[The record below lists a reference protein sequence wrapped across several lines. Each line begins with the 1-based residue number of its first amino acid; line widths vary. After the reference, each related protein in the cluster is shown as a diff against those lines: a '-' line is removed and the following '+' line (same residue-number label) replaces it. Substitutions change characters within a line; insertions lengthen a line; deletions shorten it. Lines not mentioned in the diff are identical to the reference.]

1 MRKSFALFLSFA
13 ATGAASAAAPA
24 DLVLLHGNLVTL
36 EASHPRAHA
45 LAVQGGRIVAIG
57 SDADIQ
63 PYIGK
68 STQVLDLTGM
78 TAVPGFI
85 EGHGHFLELGD
96 SLMQLDLTQAK
107 TWDEILVMVK
117 AAAAKA
123 KPGDWIIGRGWHQEK
138 WTQAP
143 QPNVEGL
150 PLHASLDAV
159 SPKSPVML
167 THASGHG
174 VFVNAL
180 VLKLIGIH
188 KGTPDPEG
196 GQIVKTADGEPVGF
210 LRDKAMDPVHKAL
223 DAAMKRRGEAASEA
237 YVAQAA
243 KIASQDALAKG
254 ITGFVDQGE
263 SFAALDQLKK
273 LAGTGELPL
282 RLYAEVDPGNSD
294 YGLAAAA
301 QYQKY
306 PPLEQ
311 LKRFLPSHRVVGYAD
326 DHFTVRAVGEVYSD
340 GALGTHTAWFLKP
353 YDDLPVSTGVSVLA
367 PADIRAWAE
376 AALAAGY
383 QVTTHAI
390 GDRANRE
397 VLDVYAAA
405 FKAHPEL
412 KDPRW
417 RIEHAQHLDPAD
429 IPRFGQLHVIAS
441 MQSIHECSDAPY
453 VVKRLGEERAKDGA
467 YAWRSIIASGGM
479 IANGTDVPV
488 EDEDPIP
495 NFYCAV
501 TRRSKKDGV
510 PFHAEQAMTRD
521 EALKSYTWNNAYSTF
536 SEQQRGSLAVGK
548 YADIT
553 VLSQDLMSEPEQQI
567 PATQVMYTL
576 VGGKVAYQH
585 QEKPAPRKPAPSE
598 VGGR

>member
-1 MRKSFALFLSFA
+1 MHKSFALFLSLA
-13 ATGAASAAAPA
+13 VTGAASAAAPA

-36 EASHPRAHA
+36 EAKQPKAQA
-45 LAVQGGRIVAIG
+45 LAVSGGRIVAIG

-63 PYIGK
+63 PFIGK
-68 STQVLDLTGM
+68 QTQVLDLTGM

-107 TWDEILVMVK
+107 TWDEIVAMVK

-159 SPKSPVML
+159 SPKNPVML

-180 VLKLIGIH
+180 VLKLVGIR

-237 YVAQAA
+237 YVAQVA
-243 KIASQDALAKG
+243 KLASQDALAKG

-273 LAGTGELPL
+273 LAGAGELPL

-294 YGLAAAA
+294 YGLAAAT

-311 LKRFLPSHRVVGYAD
+311 LKRFLPSHRIVGYAD
-326 DHFTVRAVGEVYSD
+326 DHFTLRAVGEVYSD

-353 YDDLPVSTGVSVLA
+353 YDDLPGSTGVSVLA

-397 VLDVYAAA
+397 VLDVYEAA

-412 KDPRW
+412 RDPRW

-429 IPRFGQLHVIAS
+429 IPRFGKLHVIAS

-453 VVKRLGEERAKDGA
+453 VVKRLGEARARDGA
-467 YAWRSIIASGGM
+467 YAWHSIIASGGM

-510 PFHAEQAMTRD
+510 PFHPEQAMTRD
-521 EALKSYTWNNAYSTF
+521 EALKSYTWNNAYATF
-536 SEQQRGSLAVGK
+536 TEQQRGSLAVGK
-548 YADIT
+548 EADIT
-553 VLSQDLMSEPEQQI
+553 VLSQDLMSVPEQQI

-585 QEKPAPRKPAPSE
+585 QERPAPRKPAPSE

>member
-1 MRKSFALFLSFA
+1 MKKISQSALFLSAALA
-13 ATGAASAAAPA
+13 ATGTAYGAVAPA
-24 DLVLLHGNLVTL
+24 DLVLEHGTLATL
-36 EASHPRAHA
+36 EATQPTAQA
-45 LAVQGGRIVAIG
+45 LAVKDGRIVAVG

-68 STQVLDLTGM
+68 TTQVIDLKGAFVM
-78 TAVPGFI
+78 PGFI

-96 SLMQLDLTQAK
+96 SLMQLDLTKAK
-107 TWDEILVMVK
+107 DWDEIVAMV
-117 AAAAKA
+117 AEAAKKA
-123 KPGDWIIGRGWHQEK
+123 EPGAWIIGRGWHQEK
-138 WTQAP
+138 WTHAP
-143 QPNVEGL
+143 QPNVDGY

-159 SPKSPVML
+159 SPKNPVML

-174 VFVNAL
+174 VYVNAI
-180 VLKLIGIH
+180 VLKMVGIQ

-196 GQIVKTADGEPVGF
+196 GQIVKDASGEPVGF
-210 LRDKAMDPVHKAL
+210 LRDNAMNPVHQAL
-223 DAAMKRRGEAASEA
+223 NAAIKQRGEVTNEL
-237 YVAQAA
+237 YVRQAA
-243 KIASQDALAKG
+243 TIASMDALRKG

-263 SFAALDQLKK
+263 SFATLDELKK
-273 LAGTGELPL
+273 LAGQGVLKV

-294 YGLAAAA
+294 YGLEAAAG
-301 QYQKY
+301 YQKY

-311 LKRFLPSHRVVGYAD
+311 LKRFLPEHRIVDYAD
-326 DHFTVRAVGEVYSD
+326 GYFSVRAVGEVYSD

-353 YDDLPVSTGVSVLA
+353 FDDLPTSSGVSVLA
-367 PADIRAWAE
+367 PADIRAWAD
-376 AALAAGY
+376 AALTDDY

-397 VLDVYAAA
+397 VLDVYAAE
-405 FKAHPEL
+405 FKAHPDA
-412 KDPRW
+412 KDLRW

-429 IPRFGQLHVIAS
+429 IPRFGKLGVIAS

-467 YAWRSIIASGGM
+467 YVWHSLIASGAL

-510 PFHAEQAMTRD
+510 PFHPEQAMTRE
-521 EALKSYTWNNAYSTF
+521 EALRSYTWNNAYATF
-536 SEQQRGSLAVGK
+536 TEAERGSLKVGK
-548 YADIT
+548 WADIT
-553 VLSQDLMSEPEQQI
+553 VLSQDLLTVPEGNI
-567 PATQVMYTL
+567 PATQVVYTI
-576 VGGKVAYQH
+576 VGGKIAYQR
-585 QEKPAPRKPAPSE
+585 P
-598 VGGR
+598 

>member
-1 MRKSFALFLSFA
+1 MLKRALICTFLLIPGAVLAATPADMVLEHGSFA
-13 ATGAASAAAPA
+13 
-24 DLVLLHGNLVTL
+24 TL
-36 EASHPRAHA
+36 ETTQPTAQA
-45 LAVQGGRIVAIG
+45 LAVKDGRIVALG

-68 STQVLDLTGM
+68 ATQVIDLKGAFAM
-78 TAVPGFI
+78 PGFI

-96 SLMQLDLTQAK
+96 SLMQLDLTKAK
-107 TWDEILVMVK
+107 DWDGIVAMV
-117 AAAAKA
+117 AAAAKKA
-123 KPGDWIIGRGWHQEK
+123 EPGAWIIGRGWHQEK
-138 WTQAP
+138 WTHAP
-143 QPNVEGL
+143 QPNVDGY

-159 SPKSPVML
+159 SPNNPVML

-174 VFVNAL
+174 VYVNAV
-180 VLKLIGIH
+180 VLKMVDIT

-196 GQIVKTADGEPVGF
+196 GQIVKDASGEPVGF
-210 LRDKAMDPVHKAL
+210 LRDNAMNPVHKAL
-223 DAAMKRRGEAASEA
+223 DAAVKQRGEAANEL
-237 YVAQAA
+237 YVRQAA
-243 KIASQDALAKG
+243 TIASMDALSKG

-263 SFAALDQLKK
+263 SFAVLDQLKK
-273 LAGTGELPL
+273 LAGEGVLPL
-282 RLYAEVDPGNSD
+282 RLYAQVDPGNSD
-294 YGLAAAA
+294 YGLDAAA

-311 LKRFLPSHRVVGYAD
+311 LKRFLPAHRIVGYAD
-326 DHFTVRAVGEVYSD
+326 GHFTVRAVGEVYSD

-353 YDDLPVSTGVSVLA
+353 YDDLPTSSGVSVLA
-367 PADIRAWAE
+367 PQDIRAWAD

-397 VLDVYAAA
+397 VLDVYQAEFA
-405 FKAHPEL
+405 AHPQA
-412 KDPRW
+412 KDLRW

-429 IPRFGQLHVIAS
+429 IPRFGKLGVIAS

-467 YAWRSIIASGGM
+467 YAWHSLIANGAV

-510 PFHAEQAMTRD
+510 PFHPEQAMTRE
-521 EALKSYTWNNAYSTF
+521 EALRSYTWNNAYATF
-536 SEQQRGSLAVGK
+536 TEAERGSLKVGK
-548 YADIT
+548 WADIT
-553 VLSQDLMSEPEQQI
+553 VLSQDLLTVPEGKI
-567 PATQVMYTL
+567 PATQVVYTI
-576 VGGKVAYQH
+576 VGGKLAYQR
-585 QEKPAPRKPAPSE
+585 PLN
-598 VGGR
+598 

>member
-1 MRKSFALFLSFA
+1 MNRFALALLLA
-13 ATGAASAAAPA
+13 PATALATPTA
-24 DLVLLHGNLVTL
+24 DLVLMHGNLVTL
-36 EASHPRAHA
+36 EAKQSKAQA

-107 TWDEILVMVK
+107 DWDSIVAMV
-117 AAAAKA
+117 AAAVKKA

-138 WTQAP
+138 WTHAP
-143 QPNVEGL
+143 QPNVDGY

-159 SPKSPVML
+159 SPRNPVML

-174 VFVNAL
+174 VFVNAV
-180 VLKLIGIH
+180 VLKMVGID
-188 KGTPDPEG
+188 KGSADPEG
-196 GQIVKTADGEPVGF
+196 GQIVKDASGDPIGF
-210 LRDKAMDPVHKAL
+210 LRDNAMDPVHEAL
-223 DAAMKRRGEAASEA
+223 DSAIKKRGEKANEEYVRQAASL
-237 YVAQAA
+237 
-243 KIASQDALAKG
+243 ASQDALAKG

-263 SFAALDQLKK
+263 SFAALDQLKQ
-273 LAGTGELPL
+273 LAGAGALPL
-282 RLYAEVDPGNSD
+282 RLYAQVDPGNSD
-294 YGLAAAA
+294 YGLEAAA
-301 QYQKY
+301 QYRKY

-311 LKRFLPSHRVVGYAD
+311 LKRFLPAHRVVDYAD
-326 DHFTVRAVGEVYSD
+326 GFFTVRAVGEVYSD

-353 YDDLPVSTGVSVLA
+353 YDDLPGSSGVSVLA
-367 PADIRAWAE
+367 PKDIRAWAD

-397 VLDVYAAA
+397 VLDVYAAE

-412 KDPRW
+412 KDARW

-429 IPRFGQLHVIAS
+429 IPRFGALHVIAS

-453 VVKRLGEERAKDGA
+453 VVKRLGEARAKDGA
-467 YAWRSIIASGGM
+467 YAWHSIIAGGGL

-501 TRRSKKDGV
+501 TRRSRKDGV
-510 PFHAEQAMTRD
+510 PFHPEQAMSRE
-521 EALKSYTWNNAYSTF
+521 EALKSYTWNNAYATF

-553 VLSQDLMSEPEQQI
+553 VLSQDIMSVPVDQI
-567 PATQVMYTL
+567 PATQVLYTL

-585 QEKPAPRKPAPSE
+585 AARPAAAKPAPST

>member
-1 MRKSFALFLSFA
+1 MRKSFALILSLA
-13 ATGAASAAAPA
+13 ATGAASAAVPSA
-24 DLVLLHGNLVTL
+24 DLVLEHGTLATL
-36 EASHPRAHA
+36 EANQPTAQA
-45 LAVQGGRIVAIG
+45 LAVKDGRIVAVG

-68 STQVLDLTGM
+68 ATQVIDLKGKFAT
-78 TAVPGFI
+78 PGFI

-96 SLMQLDLTQAK
+96 SLMQLDLTKAED
-107 TWDEILVMVK
+107 WDEIVAMV
-117 AAAAKA
+117 AEAAKKA
-123 KPGDWIIGRGWHQEK
+123 DPGAWIIGRGWHQEK
-138 WTQAP
+138 WTHAP
-143 QPNVEGL
+143 QPNVDGY

-159 SPKSPVML
+159 SSHNPVML

-174 VFVNAL
+174 VYVNA
-180 VLKLIGIH
+180 VLLDKVGIH

-196 GQIVKTADGEPVGF
+196 GQILKDASGEPVGF
-210 LRDKAMDPVHKAL
+210 LRDNAMNPVHKAL
-223 DAAMKRRGEAASEA
+223 DEAIKQRGEATNEL
-237 YVAQAA
+237 YVRQAA
-243 KIASQDALAKG
+243 TIASMDALRKG

-263 SFAALDQLKK
+263 SFAALDELKK
-273 LAGTGELPL
+273 LAGEGVLKV

-294 YGLAAAA
+294 YGLDAAAG
-301 QYQKY
+301 YQKY

-311 LKRFLPSHRVVGYAD
+311 LKRFLPEHRIVDYAEGY
-326 DHFTVRAVGEVYSD
+326 FSVRAVGEVYSD

-353 YDDLPVSTGVSVLA
+353 YDDLTDSTGVSVLA
-367 PADIRAWAE
+367 PADIRAWAD
-376 AALAAGY
+376 AALTDHY

-397 VLDVYAAA
+397 VLDVYQAE
-405 FKAHPEL
+405 FKAHPDA
-412 KDPRW
+412 KDLRW

-429 IPRFGQLHVIAS
+429 IPRFGKLGVIAS

-467 YAWRSIIASGGM
+467 YAWHSLIASGAL

-510 PFHAEQAMTRD
+510 PFHPEQAMTRE
-521 EALKSYTWNNAYSTF
+521 EALRSYTWNNAYATF
-536 SEQQRGSLAVGK
+536 TEAERGSLKVGK
-548 YADIT
+548 WADIT
-553 VLSQDLMSEPEQQI
+553 VLSQDLLTVPEGKI
-567 PATQVMYTL
+567 PDTQVIYTI
-576 VGGKVAYQH
+576 VGGKIAYSR
-585 QEKPAPRKPAPSE
+585 P
-598 VGGR
+598 

>member
-1 MRKSFALFLSFA
+1 MRKPFALFLSLA
-13 ATGAASAAAPA
+13 VTGTASAAVPAA
-24 DLVLLHGNLVTL
+24 DLVLEHGTLATL
-36 EASHPRAHA
+36 EAAQPTAQA
-45 LAVQGGRIVAIG
+45 IAVQDGRIVAVG

-68 STQVLDLTGM
+68 ATKVIDLKGTFAM
-78 TAVPGFI
+78 PGFI

-96 SLMQLDLTQAK
+96 SLMQLDLTKAK
-107 TWDEILVMVK
+107 DWDEIVALVK
-117 AAAAKA
+117 AAVAKA
-123 KPGDWIIGRGWHQEK
+123 KPGQWIIGRGWHQEK
-138 WTQAP
+138 WSHAP
-143 QPNVEGL
+143 QPNVDGY

-159 SPKSPVML
+159 SPDNPVML

-174 VFVNAL
+174 VFVNA
-180 VLKLIGIH
+180 VLLKRVGIG

-196 GQIVKTADGEPVGF
+196 GQIVKDASGEPVGF
-210 LRDKAMDPVHKAL
+210 LRDNAMDPVHKAL
-223 DAAMKRRGEAASEA
+223 GAAVKQRGEKENEA
-237 YVAQAA
+237 YVAEAA
-243 KIASQDALAKG
+243 QLASADALKKG

-263 SFAALDQLKK
+263 SFAALDELKK
-273 LAGTGELPL
+273 LAGEGDLPL
-282 RLYAEVDPGNSD
+282 RLYAQVDPGNSD
-294 YGLAAAA
+294 YGLEAAA

-311 LKRFLPSHRVVGYAD
+311 LKRFLPAHRIVGFAD
-326 DHFTVRAVGEVYSD
+326 DHFTVRTVGEVYSD

-353 YDDLPVSTGVSVLA
+353 YDDLPTSSGVSVLA
-367 PADIRAWAE
+367 PMDIRAWAD

-397 VLDVYAAA
+397 VLDVYQAEFA
-405 FKAHPEL
+405 AHPDA
-412 KDPRW
+412 KDLRW

-429 IPRFGQLHVIAS
+429 IPRFGKLGVIAS

-467 YAWRSIIASGGM
+467 YVWHSLITSGAI

-510 PFHAEQAMTRD
+510 PFHPEQAMSRE
-521 EALKSYTWNNAYSTF
+521 EALKSYTWNNAYATF
-536 SEQQRGSLAVGK
+536 SEGELGSLKVGK
-548 YADIT
+548 RADIT
-553 VLSQDLMSEPEQQI
+553 VLSQDLLTVPEGKI
-567 PATQVMYTL
+567 PATQVVYTI
-576 VGGKVAYQH
+576 VGGKIAYAQPGH
-585 QEKPAPRKPAPSE
+585 
-598 VGGR
+598 

>member
-1 MRKSFALFLSFA
+1 MLKRALICTFLLIPGAVLA
-13 ATGAASAAAPA
+13 ATPA
-24 DLVLLHGNLVTL
+24 DLVLEHGSFATL
-36 EASHPRAHA
+36 ETTQPTAQA
-45 LAVQGGRIVAIG
+45 LAVKDGRIVALG

-68 STQVLDLTGM
+68 ATQVIDLKGAFAM
-78 TAVPGFI
+78 PGFI

-96 SLMQLDLTQAK
+96 SLMQLDLTKAK
-107 TWDEILVMVK
+107 DWDGIVAMV
-117 AAAAKA
+117 AAAAKKA
-123 KPGDWIIGRGWHQEK
+123 EPGAWIIGRGWHQEK
-138 WTQAP
+138 WTHAP
-143 QPNVEGL
+143 QPNVDGY

-159 SPKSPVML
+159 SPNNPVML

-174 VFVNAL
+174 VYVNAV
-180 VLKLIGIH
+180 VLKMVDIT

-196 GQIVKTADGEPVGF
+196 GQIVKDASGEPVGF
-210 LRDKAMDPVHKAL
+210 LRDNAMNPVHKAL
-223 DAAMKRRGEAASEA
+223 DAAVKQRGEAANEL
-237 YVAQAA
+237 YVRQAA
-243 KIASQDALAKG
+243 TIASMDALSKG

-263 SFAALDQLKK
+263 SFAVLDQLKK
-273 LAGTGELPL
+273 LAGEGVLPL
-282 RLYAEVDPGNSD
+282 RLYAQVDPGNSD
-294 YGLAAAA
+294 YGLDGAA

-311 LKRFLPSHRVVGYAD
+311 LKRFLPAHRIVGYAD

-353 YDDLPVSTGVSVLA
+353 YDDLPSSSGVSVLA
-367 PADIRAWAE
+367 PQDIRAWAD

-397 VLDVYAAA
+397 VLDVYQAEFA
-405 FKAHPEL
+405 AHPEA
-412 KDPRW
+412 KDLRW

-429 IPRFGQLHVIAS
+429 IPRFGKLGVIAS

-467 YAWRSIIASGGM
+467 YAWQSLISSGAV

-501 TRRSKKDGV
+501 TRRSKKGGV
-510 PFHAEQAMTRD
+510 PFHPEQAMTRE
-521 EALKSYTWNNAYSTF
+521 EALRSYTWNNAYATF
-536 SEQQRGSLAVGK
+536 TGAERGSLKVGK
-548 YADIT
+548 WADIT
-553 VLSQDLMSEPEQQI
+553 VLSQDLLTVPEGKI
-567 PATQVMYTL
+567 PATQVVYTI
-576 VGGKVAYQH
+576 VGGKIAYRH
-585 QEKPAPRKPAPSE
+585 P
-598 VGGR
+598 

>member
-1 MRKSFALFLSFA
+1 MRKSFALLLSLA
-13 ATGAASAAAPA
+13 ATGAASAATPPA
-24 DLVLLHGNLVTL
+24 DLVLEHGTLATL
-36 EASHPRAHA
+36 EATQPTAQA
-45 LAVQGGRIVAIG
+45 LAVKDGRIVAIG

-68 STQVLDLTGM
+68 TTQVIDLKGAFAM
-78 TAVPGFI
+78 PGFI

-96 SLMQLDLTQAK
+96 SLMQLDLTKAK
-107 TWDEILVMVK
+107 DWGEIVAMVK
-117 AAAAKA
+117 TAVTKA
-123 KPGDWIIGRGWHQEK
+123 KPGQWIIGRGWHQEK
-138 WTQAP
+138 WTHAP
-143 QPNVEGL
+143 QPNVDGY

-159 SPKSPVML
+159 SPNNPVML

-174 VFVNAL
+174 VYVNAT
-180 VLKLIGIH
+180 VLNMVGIQ

-196 GQIVKTADGEPVGF
+196 GQIVKDASGEPVGF
-210 LRDKAMDPVHKAL
+210 LRDNAMNPVHKAL
-223 DAAMKRRGEAASEA
+223 DASIKQRGEAVNEL
-237 YVAQAA
+237 YVRQYAT
-243 KIASQDALAKG
+243 IASMDALAKG

-273 LAGTGELPL
+273 LAGEGALPL
-282 RLYAEVDPGNSD
+282 RLYAEVDPTNGD
-294 YGLAAAA
+294 YGLEAAA

-306 PPLEQ
+306 PALEQ
-311 LKRFLPSHRVVGYAD
+311 LKRFLPSHRIVGYAD

-353 YDDLPVSTGVSVLA
+353 YDDLADSTGVSVLA
-367 PADIRAWAE
+367 PADIRAWAD
-376 AALAAGY
+376 AALVDGF

-397 VLDVYAAA
+397 VLDVYQGEFAS
-405 FKAHPEL
+405 HPQA
-412 KDPRW
+412 KDLRW

-429 IPRFGQLHVIAS
+429 IPRFAKLGIIAS

-467 YAWRSIIASGGM
+467 YAWHSLIQAGAV

-488 EDEDPIP
+488 ENEDPIP

-510 PFHAEQAMTRD
+510 PFHPEQAMTRE
-521 EALKSYTWNNAYSTF
+521 EALKSYTWNNAYATF
-536 SEQQRGSLAVGK
+536 TEGERGSLKVGK
-548 YADIT
+548 WADIT
-553 VLSQDLMSEPEQQI
+553 VLSQDLLTVPEGNI
-567 PATQVMYTL
+567 PATQVVYTI
-576 VGGKVAYQH
+576 VGGKIAYQR
-585 QEKPAPRKPAPSE
+585 P
-598 VGGR
+598 

>member
-1 MRKSFALFLSFA
+1 MRRLALILLSTPVAAFA
-13 ATGAASAAAPA
+13 APAA

-36 EASHPRAHA
+36 EAKQPKAQA
-45 LAVQGGRIVAIG
+45 LAVSDGRIVAIG
-57 SDADIQ
+57 SDAQIQ

-68 STQVLDLTGM
+68 QTQVLDLSGM

-107 TWDEILVMVK
+107 DWDSIVAMV
-117 AAAAKA
+117 AAAVKKA
-123 KPGDWIIGRGWHQEK
+123 KPGEWIIGRGWHQEK
-138 WTQAP
+138 WSQAP
-143 QPNVEGL
+143 QPNVDGY

-159 SPKSPVML
+159 SPDNPVML

-180 VLKLIGIH
+180 LLKKVHIG

-196 GQIVKTADGEPVGF
+196 GQIVKDADGEPVGF
-210 LRDKAMDPVHKAL
+210 LRDNAMDPVHRAE
-223 DAAMKRRGEAASEA
+223 DAMIKQRGEKANEA
-237 YVAQAA
+237 YVQQAA
-243 KIASQDALAKG
+243 SLASQDALAKG

-263 SFAALDQLKK
+263 SFAVLDQLKK
-273 LAGTGELPL
+273 LATAGELPL
-282 RLYAEVDPGNSD
+282 RLYAQVDPGNSD
-294 YGLAAAA
+294 YGLDAAA

-311 LKRFLPSHRVVGYAD
+311 LQRFLPAHRLVGYAQD
-326 DHFTVRAVGEVYSD
+326 RFTVRAVGEVYSD

-353 YDDLPVSTGVSVLA
+353 YDDLPTSSGVSVLA
-367 PADIRAWAE
+367 PADIRAWAD
-376 AALAAGY
+376 AALAADY

-397 VLDVYAAA
+397 VLDVYAAE

-417 RIEHAQHLDPAD
+417 RIEHAQHLDPTD
-429 IPRFGQLHVIAS
+429 IPRFGKLHVIAS

-453 VVKRLGEERAKDGA
+453 VVKRLGEQRAKDGA
-467 YAWRSIIASGGM
+467 YAWHSIIASGGM

-510 PFHAEQAMTRD
+510 PFHPEQAMSRE
-521 EALKSYTWNNAYSTF
+521 EALKSYTWNNAYATF
-536 SEQQRGSLAVGK
+536 TEDQRGSLKVGK
-548 YADIT
+548 WADIT
-553 VLSQDLMSEPEQQI
+553 VLSQDIMSVAAEAI

-585 QEKPAPRKPAPSE
+585 QEKSAAPRPGQSA
-598 VGGR
+598 VGAE